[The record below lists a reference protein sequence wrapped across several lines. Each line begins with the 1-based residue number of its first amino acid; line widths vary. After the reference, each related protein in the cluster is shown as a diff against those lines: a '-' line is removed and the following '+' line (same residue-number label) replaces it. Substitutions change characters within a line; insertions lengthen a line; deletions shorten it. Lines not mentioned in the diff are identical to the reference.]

1 MKSPELL
8 PCGPQT
14 CMQGLAQDTPF
25 ADQGTQEQDAPFHM
39 QVGGSLRLFQP
50 SPAAVMSWAQ
60 KGTKTWAEAA
70 SPLPLPPQAGS
81 GLPLA
86 APETCWASRPG

>member
-39 QVGGSLRLFQP
+39 QVGGEPQVVPAKRSCSDVLGTEGNKDLGRSSL
-50 SPAAVMSWAQ
+50 S
-60 KGTKTWAEAA
+60 AA
-70 SPLPLPPQAGS
+70 SSPTSRLRS
-81 GLPLA
+81 
-86 APETCWASRPG
+86 APRCP